1 MSVEIDEVTSFL
13 AKNEPFSHLPEEEL
27 VALSSQ
33 LSMIYLRRGD
43 IPIKLGQ
50 ENVNL
55 HIIRTGAIDVL
66 GEDSMLLDRR
76 ESGLT
81 FGYSTLQGEPYSA
94 YEIVAV
100 EDSLVF
106 TLAQEDFSEFSCRNP
121 DIARFFS
128 AQSRQIRA
136 AARELSESTPTDVL
150 RTPLREL
157 IRTDVV
163 TAPAAITIREAAVL
177 MTDRGVSSLLV
188 VTPGSGSAK
197 RLAGIVTDRDLRTR
211 VLAAERDPAE
221 SVGEIMT
228 PQPLTVSADAPAME
242 ALLHM
247 AERGIHHLP
256 VVKEGSLEGIVTQSD
271 ITRLLHNDPVF
282 LAADLSRRSSVAEL
296 NGAFSEATLLAGRF
310 VERGST
316 PPEASSLVTL
326 AADAIARR
334 LCTLAEEK
342 LGPPPVD
349 YAFVA
354 VGSQGRREMALASD
368 QDNALVLADDYDASA
383 HGEYFARF
391 STFVCQGLADAGQ
404 AVCPGDMMA
413 MNAEWRMT
421 RSQWIDT
428 FRSWIRDPQPEAL
441 LNAQIF
447 FDFRVLYGSEELARE
462 VHTAA
467 VEMGKG
473 ATRLH
478 AHLASLAAR
487 REPPLTLFRGLVV
500 ERDGDYAHTLDIK
513 KGGTAGI
520 VQMARLFALASG
532 STVVDTRQ
540 RLSEAAG
547 NAVSRRGAQ
556 ELLDAFDYL
565 RSLSFKHQA
574 RQLREGHK
582 PDYHIDPKSLGRMDR
597 EHLRDAFR
605 AIKSMQNAL
614 ATKYPVRNI

>member
-1 MSVEIDEVTSFL
+1 MSVEIDEVISFL
-13 AKNEPFSHLPEEEL
+13 AQHEPFSHLPEEEL
-27 VALSSQ
+27 TALSSQ

-43 IPIKLGQ
+43 TPISLGE
-50 ENVNL
+50 ENAHL
-55 HIIRTGAIDVL
+55 HIIRTGAIDVV
-66 GEDSMLLDRR
+66 GEDGVLLDRR

-81 FGYSTLQGEPYSA
+81 FGYSTLQGEPVSA
-94 YEIVAV
+94 YEMVAV

-106 TLAQEDFSEFSCRNP
+106 TLPQEAFSQFAERNP

-136 AARELSESTPTDVL
+136 AARELSDSTSTDVL
-150 RTPLREL
+150 RTPLRDL
-157 IRTDVV
+157 IRTDVL
-163 TAPAAITIREAAVL
+163 TAPAATTIREAAKL
-177 MTDRGVSSLLV
+177 MTNRGVSSLLV
-188 VTPGSGSAK
+188 VEPGPDSSQH
-197 RLAGIVTDRDLRTR
+197 LAGIVTDRDLRAR
-211 VLAAERDPAE
+211 VLATERAPAKA
-221 SVGEIMT
+221 VGEIMT

-256 VVKEGSLEGIVTQSD
+256 VVKEGALQGIVTQSD
-271 ITRLLHNDPVF
+271 VTRLLHNDPVY
-282 LAADLSRRSSVAEL
+282 LAADLSRRTSAAEL
-296 NGAFSEATLLAGRF
+296 NGAFLEATRLAGRF

-316 PPEASSLVTL
+316 PAEASSLVTL
-326 AADAIARR
+326 AADAVARR
-334 LCTLAEEK
+334 LCTLAEEE
-342 LGPPPVD
+342 LGPPPVE

-368 QDNALVLADDYDASA
+368 QDNALVLADDFDAAA
-383 HGEYFARF
+383 HGEYFARL
-391 STFVCQGLADAGQ
+391 SSFVCQGLADAGQ
-404 AVCPGDMMA
+404 ALCPGDMMA
-413 MNAEWRMT
+413 MTAQWRMT

-428 FRSWIRDPQPEAL
+428 FRRWIRDPQPEAL

-447 FDFRVLYGSEELARE
+447 FDFRVLYGSEALGRQ

-473 ATRLH
+473 VTRMH

-487 REPPLTLFRGLVV
+487 REPPLTFFRGLVV
-500 ERDGDYAHTLDIK
+500 ERDGDYANTLDIK

-540 RLSEAAG
+540 RLREAAG
-547 NAVSRRGAQ
+547 NAVSRQGAQ

-565 RSLSFKHQA
+565 RSLSFQHQA
-574 RQLREGHK
+574 RQLREGHQ
-582 PDYHIDPKSLGRMDR
+582 PNYHIDPKSLGRMER

>member
-13 AKNEPFSHLPEEEL
+13 AQHEPFSRLPEEEL
-27 VALSSQ
+27 TALSAQ

-43 IPIKLGQ
+43 IPIKMGE
-50 ENVNL
+50 ENAHL
-55 HIIRTGAIDVL
+55 HIIRTGAIDVV
-66 GEDSMLLDRR
+66 GEEGVLLDRR

-81 FGYSTLQGEPYSA
+81 FGYSTLQGEPVSV
-94 YEIVAV
+94 YEMVAV

-106 TLAQEDFSEFSCRNP
+106 TLPQEAFSQLAERNP

-136 AARELSESTPTDVL
+136 AARGLTDSAPTDVL

-157 IRTDVV
+157 IRTDVL
-163 TAPAAITIREAAVL
+163 TAPAATTIRDAALL
-177 MTDRGVSSLLV
+177 MTEHGVSSLLV
-188 VTPGSGSAK
+188 VEPGPESDK
-197 RLAGIVTDRDLRTR
+197 RLTGILTDRDLRTR
-211 VLAAERDPAE
+211 VLAAQRDPSE
-221 SVGEIMT
+221 PVGEIMT

-256 VVKEGSLEGIVTQSD
+256 VVKEGALQGIVTQSD
-271 ITRLLHNDPVF
+271 VTRLLHNDPVY
-282 LAADLSRRSSVAEL
+282 LAADLSRRTTVAEL
-296 NGAFSEATLLAGRF
+296 NGAFNEATRLAGRF

-316 PPEASSLVTL
+316 PAEASSLVTL
-326 AADAIARR
+326 AADAVARR
-334 LCTLAEEK
+334 LCTLAEEE
-342 LGPPPVD
+342 LGPPPVE

-368 QDNALVLADDYDASA
+368 QDNALVLADDFDAA
-383 HGEYFARF
+383 VHGEYFARL
-391 STFVCQGLADAGQ
+391 SSFVCQGLADAGQ
-404 AVCPGDMMA
+404 VLCPGDMMA
-413 MNAEWRMT
+413 MTAQWRMT
-421 RSQWIDT
+421 RSQWIEA
-428 FRSWIRDPQPEAL
+428 FRRWIREPQPEAL

-447 FDFRVLYGSEELARE
+447 FDFRVLYGSETLGRE

-467 VEMGKG
+467 VEMGRG

-500 ERDGDYAHTLDIK
+500 ERDGDYANTLDIK

-520 VQMARLFALASG
+520 VQMTRLFALASG

-540 RLSEAAG
+540 RLREAAG
-547 NAVSRRGAQ
+547 NAVSRHGAQ

-565 RSLSFKHQA
+565 RSLSFQHQA
-574 RQLREGHK
+574 RQLREGQQ
-582 PDYHIDPKSLGRMDR
+582 PDYHIDPKGLGRMER

>member
-13 AKNEPFSHLPEEEL
+13 AQHEPFSRLPEEEL
-27 VALSSQ
+27 TALSAQ

-43 IPIKLGQ
+43 IPIKMGE
-50 ENVNL
+50 ENAHL
-55 HIIRTGAIDVL
+55 HIIRTGAIDVV
-66 GEDSMLLDRR
+66 GEEGVLLDRR

-81 FGYSTLQGEPYSA
+81 FGYSTLQGEPVSV
-94 YEIVAV
+94 YEMVAV

-106 TLAQEDFSEFSCRNP
+106 TLPQEAFSQLAERNP

-136 AARELSESTPTDVL
+136 AARGLTDSAPTDVL

-157 IRTDVV
+157 IRTDVL
-163 TAPAAITIREAAVL
+163 TAPAATTIRDAALL
-177 MTDRGVSSLLV
+177 MTEHCVSSLLV
-188 VTPGSGSAK
+188 VEPGPESDK
-197 RLAGIVTDRDLRTR
+197 RLTGILTDRDLRTR
-211 VLAAERDPAE
+211 VLAAQRDPSE
-221 SVGEIMT
+221 PVGEIMT

-256 VVKEGSLEGIVTQSD
+256 VVKEGALQGIVTQSD
-271 ITRLLHNDPVF
+271 VTRLLHNDPVY
-282 LAADLSRRSSVAEL
+282 LAADLSRRTSVAEL
-296 NGAFSEATLLAGRF
+296 NGAFNEATRLAGRF

-316 PPEASSLVTL
+316 PAEASSLVTL
-326 AADAIARR
+326 AADAVARR
-334 LCTLAEEK
+334 LCTLAEEE
-342 LGPPPVD
+342 LGPPPVE

-368 QDNALVLADDYDASA
+368 QDNALVLADDFDAA
-383 HGEYFARF
+383 VHGEYFARL
-391 STFVCQGLADAGQ
+391 SSFVCQGLADAGQ
-404 AVCPGDMMA
+404 VLCPGDMMA
-413 MNAEWRMT
+413 MTAQWRMT
-421 RSQWIDT
+421 RSQWIEA
-428 FRSWIRDPQPEAL
+428 FRRWIREPQPEAL

-447 FDFRVLYGSEELARE
+447 FDFRVLYGSETLGRE

-467 VEMGKG
+467 VEMGRG

-500 ERDGDYAHTLDIK
+500 ERDGDYANTLDIK

-540 RLSEAAG
+540 RLREAAG
-547 NAVSRRGAQ
+547 NAVSRQGAQ

-565 RSLSFKHQA
+565 RSLSFQHQA
-574 RQLREGHK
+574 RQLREGQQ
-582 PDYHIDPKSLGRMDR
+582 PDYHIDPKGLGRMER